1 MSDVAVGPLDLSG
14 ADTTGFDPVPSGTY
28 KASIFEAE
36 WRSVK
41 NEGGKLPQGTPGLNI
56 QFRLSEKV
64 GSPELKVENRRV
76 FNTYWLPEG
85 EYDAEKRA
93 RMQGMFVTLL
103 VNAGYDK
110 AKVTKSGFKLD
121 LEDLQGREIGLTLG
135 VQPANEEK
143 GYDAQNTVKGTKP
156 IDKVGAGSSSL
167 I

>member
-14 ADTTGFDPVPSGTY
+14 ADTSGFSPVDSGTY
-28 KASIFEAE
+28 KASIFEAT
-36 WRSVK
+36 WREVK
-41 NEGGKLPQGTPGLNI
+41 NESGKLPQGTPGLNI
-56 QFRLSEKV
+56 QFKLNEKV
-64 GSPELKVENRRV
+64 GSPDYKVENRRV

-85 EYDAEKRA
+85 NYDADKRA

-103 VNAGYDK
+103 VNAGLDK
-110 AKVTKSGFKLD
+110 AKITKKGFVVD

-135 VQPANEEK
+135 VQPADEEK

-156 IDKVGAGSSSL
+156 IDKIGSGSSSL